1 MWDNLNVDGFHFD
14 NASDYSEAKKES
26 EAIEYICSKM
36 DVNDPEVAFKV
47 YYKLLERQNL
57 HTIVGFTFLKS
68 LRDRIL
74 ESHIINE
81 KELKAINA
89 PKVDLRP
96 VEAQWSAQTGDETSL
111 EIDSLSSDKET
122 AEAASVIP
130 RRDKS
135 KEKKLK
141 VVADYYRNKYKK
153 SFLVIAA
160 LIVVILVLFGITYYR
175 GNLNLDDAE
184 VMVQDKYA
192 AWAEELA
199 EKEAQLDLRTREL
212 NAKEIELN
220 ERELGMPGSERGS
233 K

>member
-36 DVNDPEVAFKV
+36 DVSDPEIAFKV

-57 HTIVGFTFLKS
+57 HTIIGYSFLKS

-74 ESHIINE
+74 ASNIIDE
-81 KELKAINA
+81 RELKSINA

-96 VEAQWSAQTGDETSL
+96 LKEGQPGQTGDETSL
-111 EIDSLSSDKET
+111 EIDSLSSDSGPDATGVLPK
-122 AEAASVIP
+122 
-130 RRDKS
+130 RDKS
-135 KEKKLK
+135 REKKLK

-160 LIVVILVLFGITYYR
+160 LVVVILVLFGITYYR
-175 GNLNLDDAE
+175 GNMNLDDAE

-199 EKEAQLDLRTREL
+199 EKEAQLDVKSREL

-220 ERELGMPGSERGS
+220 ERELGMSPSDRGS